1 MKARTLIIPALLI
14 PAFLWTSCQ
23 KDEPN
28 EPAQAREFKVRMT
41 DAPGDY
47 TALNVQ
53 VISVDAYHEDGDW
66 VNLSNET
73 HALNILDLTN
83 GEEKI
88 IAEKN
93 VKAGIYS
100 KLRIT
105 FAQEANIKVTEASD
119 IGSNGT
125 TISSVYDL
133 HWNGPAEVT
142 LDIAEKVNLVSGANV
157 LVDFNV
163 AASVEEVDGNY
174 YLDPFI
180 TVVDDEGTGIKGDV
194 DGSAHAVVMLIR
206 GEEVY
211 STYTDISGKFIMRG
225 VPQGVYDLL
234 VIPETEG
241 AFDNGSEYQVKGLE
255 INRGIIKNLGTIN
268 I

>member
-41 DAPGDY
+41 DAPADY

-88 IAEKN
+88 IAKKN
-93 VKAGIYS
+93 VKAGMYT
-100 KLRIT
+100 KLRIS
-105 FAQEANIKVTEASD
+105 FAQEATVKVTEASD
-119 IGSNGT
+119 IGGNGT

-133 HWNGPAEVT
+133 QWDDAAEVT
-142 LDIAEKVNLVSGANV
+142 VDIAEKVTLVTGANV
-157 LVDFNV
+157 LIDFNA
-163 AASVEEVDGNY
+163 AASVKEIDGEYHMN
-174 YLDPFI
+174 PVI
-180 TVVDDEGTGIKGDV
+180 TLVDDEGTGIKGDV
-194 DGSAHAVVMLIR
+194 DGSAHALITLTR
-206 GEEVY
+206 GDEVF
-211 STYTDISGKFIMRG
+211 STYSDITGAFLMRG
-225 VPQGVYDLL
+225 IPPGTYDL
-234 VIPETEG
+234 VVDPETEG
-241 AFDNGSEYQVKGLE
+241 AFDNGTTYHLEGLV
-255 INRGIIKNLGTIN
+255 INRGTVKNLGTIN